1 MYDFLNFRFMGF
13 GSMLIIS
20 LMKLIKHAFLE
31 HYAKW
36 HKVMG
41 WLECLHS
48 VGLALFALSSL
59 S

>member
-1 MYDFLNFRFMGF
+1 MGF

-36 HKVMG
+36 RKVMG

-48 VGLALFALSSL
+48 VGLALFALLSL